1 MEKFPLESV
10 ELKLVE
16 LTDTEIDAVAG
27 GVAVTTSG
35 AGQNFSA
42 SLAANIINVSI
53 PNVATASAVWAGVS
67 VAF

>member
-27 GVAVTTSG
+27 GIAVTTSG
-35 AGQNFSA
+35 AGTNFSA
-42 SLAANIINVSI
+42 SLAANIINVTI
-53 PNVATASAVWAGVS
+53 PNVATASAVWAAVS
-67 VAF
+67 VAG